1 MAAGFPDYTQDFL
14 WYGLRRFGMWLFR
27 ATASLR
33 LAVVLIVTL
42 AAVLAV
48 ATVLESARGR
58 EYAQW
63 YVYRSHWFIGLLGLL
78 GLNILAATLIRFP
91 WGIGRI
97 GFVMTHTG
105 LLVLLAGAVQTF
117 TRGVEGTLAFQE
129 GESANAATLSERSQ
143 LTVIRPSQMGGH
155 AGGFHGS
162 DSVVFAFRPGP
173 VDWPE
178 GKTLDLGYLGG
189 VGVRV
194 LKYYR
199 HAEVEEQ
206 WLADPAEAGGPAVRF
221 ALRSARA
228 PIEGHPPL
236 FDEESGE
243 GSGIAAWLSEEMG
256 PLGFGPARFEI
267 HRAPVAS
274 LVEDFLRPPSQ
285 EKEKESDSAGVLS
298 MHYQGRMTRV
308 PVGPNVGRKLPLGD
322 TGLSVEI
329 AEYLPNARLVGTAKF
344 ASDDKRPDNP
354 LLELRVHVPGQEKP
368 IRQIAFARRPF
379 LTLDAVHGWDC
390 PVKFWYHHPAVKAV
404 PGVEFLAVPGGK
416 LYCRVGSRDQYISGR
431 EVRPGDEI
439 DTGAHFQLRVL
450 EYLPSA
456 RREVVFR
463 PAAPSIPAGDE
474 TAPTAAALV
483 EVDVEGTIEQVWVK
497 QNDATYGMR
506 RLDTAAGPL
515 LISFGYERLP
525 LDFTLKLLEF
535 QRGTNPGGMG
545 DASFASRVRLVDR
558 AAGVNDEFTIS
569 MNQPL
574 VHRKYVFY
582 QSSFQEQA
590 GGDVSILTVAYDP
603 GRTLKYL
610 GSLLTCLGILV
621 MICKRVTLGRRGGRV
636 AGERPAR
643 PSAESRPA
651 AQAVAGVGAEAA
663 APGHGSLAGS
673 R

>member
-1 MAAGFPDYTQDFL
+1 MDSELSRNRREDS
-14 WYGLRRFGMWLFR
+14 WNRLRTFGGWLFR
-27 ATASLR
+27 AAGSLR
-33 LAVVLIVTL
+33 LAVILIVTL

-48 ATVLESARGR
+48 ATILESSRGR

-91 WGIGRI
+91 WGLGRI
-97 GFVMTHTG
+97 GFVMTHAG
-105 LLVLLAGAVQTF
+105 LLVLLFGAVQTF

-129 GESANAATLSERSQ
+129 GESAKALILGDRSQ
-143 LTVIRPSQMGGH
+143 LTVIRPSQSGSHG
-155 AGGFHGS
+155 AGFHGS
-162 DSVVFAFRPGP
+162 ESAVFAFRPGP

-178 GKTLDLGYLGG
+178 GKTLDLGYIGG
-189 VGVRV
+189 VGLRV

-206 WLADPAEAGGPAVRF
+206 WLADPAEANGPAVRF
-221 ALRSARA
+221 ALRSAGA
-228 PIEGHPPL
+228 PGPGHPPM
-236 FDEESGE
+236 FEPSESD
-243 GSGIAAWLSEEMG
+243 SSPGIEAWLSEEMG

-267 HRAPVAS
+267 HRAAVGT
-274 LVEDFLRPPSQ
+274 LVEDFLRPPSG
-285 EKEKESDSAGVLS
+285 EEDAAGVLS

-308 PVGPNVGRKLPLGD
+308 PVGPNVGRKVPLGD
-322 TGLSVEI
+322 QGLSVEI

-344 ASDDKRPDNP
+344 ASEDDRPDNP

-404 PGVEFLAVPGGK
+404 PGVEFLAAPGGK
-416 LYCRVGSRDQYISGR
+416 LYCRVGSRDQYVPRG
-431 EVRPGDEI
+431 EVQPGADI
-439 DTGAHFQLRVL
+439 DAGAHFHLRVL

-456 RREVVFR
+456 RREVLFR
-463 PAAPSIPAGDE
+463 PANPAMLGGE
-474 TAPTAAALV
+474 ESAPTAAALV
-483 EVDVEGTIEQVWVK
+483 EVDVEGTAEQLWLK

-506 RLDTAAGPL
+506 RLDTAEGPL

-525 LDFTLKLLEF
+525 LNFTLKLLDFE
-535 QRGTNPGGMG
+535 RARNPGGMG
-545 DASFASRVRLVDR
+545 DAAFASRVRLVDR
-558 AAGVNDEFTIS
+558 AAGVNSEFTIS

-574 VHRKYVFY
+574 VHGKYVFY
-582 QSSFQEQA
+582 QSSFQEQP
-590 GGDVSILTVAYDP
+590 GGDVSILTAAYDP

-610 GSLLTCLGILV
+610 GSLLTCVGILV
-621 MICKRVTLGRRGGRV
+621 MISKRVALGRGS
-636 AGERPAR
+636 AGA
-643 PSAESRPA
+643 A
-651 AQAVAGVGAEAA
+651 AQGPAQEAA
-663 APGHGSLAGS
+663 ERGTFPQALGDVGTETAACDSLAQA